1 MAATPATMLRIVSSG
16 LQDTERLNSP
26 VGQPSVHFYSAVF
39 KRRTRWASRWERVD
53 FDNLADFGR
62 RATVTLPVKGE
73 LITRATLV
81 IELPD
86 LYAPQWEAMKYV
98 IDNSD
103 PPDHTR
109 ALIGPFWDWT
119 NSIGHAICSE
129 VDFQIGN
136 QVVDRLDSRLL
147 EVIDEQ
153 EAPVEHF
160 DSTNKLIYRNPSSYS
175 QYAIPQDY
183 TSGQTT
189 SRTLE
194 IVFPFWWNRG
204 PGPQA
209 LPIQALARDKVQINV
224 NFRSIQEC
232 VYTGSRVDARNP
244 GKEATEVGPMPTMAG
259 CGFYYSDDDSL
270 TPIYNIVANRFPTT
284 DLGGGGGINF
294 SPKGYVLEGYNMPTD
309 WHFQDAYW
317 IVEYVSLE
325 DREAAAYRMADLQI
339 PITQHVA
346 VPVTNTNGVNRLRI
360 PLPQGGLVR
369 DMTWVAQRVEAAD
382 YNAYFLFSR
391 DLAPPVLP
399 GNNNQKPT
407 DIPWWPDAVIPNWD
421 YGDGYVRPGFSIR
434 DSDPIQS
441 ATLWMRGLRR
451 FDMDGPSYFR
461 SVVPSMNCQR
471 TPLVNR
477 YIYRYDFGFWPTGG
491 LAETLNMPLDEVRGF
506 SNWDKIPKKELEL
519 LINTENCLAVGWET
533 DTSYP
538 VQTITAT
545 SPTPSSRLFLDTV
558 YPPTVEG
565 FRITLQGAKPGVN
578 GGNGGLV
585 EGIVDYQSL
594 RRIFGA
600 SGRLVVR
607 AITDGSAS
615 LALQQPAGLT
625 FQYTWLMVAG
635 AGGFGTLG
643 FSGGGGADAVSVG
656 TRGDTERTHEASVSG
671 EYGGAGGG
679 RYSAYGVGKG
689 VADGNEMPTTHAFF
703 MSSQRTGGSGGGA
716 IEGGDGYGGG
726 GSGSVSGGGGGS
738 WVSKYI
744 TGTNSDDNAN
754 SGPTTITITPV
765 KRMQTS
771 PPNFN
776 IYIWLTTVNMLR
788 ITGGRGGLMFT

>member
-1 MAATPATMLRIVSSG
+1 MAATPASMLRIVTTG
-16 LQDTERLNSP
+16 LQDTERLNAP
-26 VGQPSVHFYSAVF
+26 IGQPSVHFYSAVF
-39 KRRTRWASRWERVD
+39 KRRTRWATRWERVD

-81 IELPD
+81 VELPD
-86 LYAPQWEAMKYV
+86 LYATQLQAQKY
-98 IDNSD
+98 IESMSTPENTYS
-103 PPDHTR
+103 
-109 ALIGPFWDWT
+109 LIGPFWDWT
-119 NSIGHAICSE
+119 NSIGHAICSD

-136 QVVDRLDSRLL
+136 QVIDRLDSRLL
-147 EVIDEQ
+147 EVLDEQ

-183 TSGQTT
+183 TTGQIT

-224 NFRSIQEC
+224 NFRPIQEC
-232 VYTGSRVDARNP
+232 VYTGSRVDPRNL
-244 GKEATEVGPMPTMAG
+244 GKEATEPGPMPTMAG
-259 CGFYYSDDDSL
+259 CGFYYSDDASPD
-270 TPIYNIVANRFPTT
+270 TIYNIVANRFPVT
-284 DLGGGGGINF
+284 DLGGGGIDF
-294 SPKGYVLEGYNMPTD
+294 FPKGRVVENFNMPTD

-325 DREAAAYRMADLQI
+325 DREAAAFRMADLQI

-346 VPVTNTNGVNRLRI
+346 VPVTNTNGVDRLRI

-369 DMTWVAQRVEAAD
+369 DMSWVAQRVEATD

-399 GNNNQKPT
+399 GYNNQEPT
-407 DIPWWPDAVIPNWD
+407 DIPWWPDAMIPNWD
-421 YGDGYVRPGFSIR
+421 YGDGYVRPAFSTR
-434 DSDPIQS
+434 NSDPLQS

-461 SVVPSMNCQR
+461 SVIPTMNCQR

-491 LAETLNMPLDEVRGF
+491 LAETLTMPVDEVRGF

-519 LINTENCLAVGWET
+519 LLNTDICLATGWET
-533 DTSYP
+533 DSSYDA
-538 VQTITAT
+538 QTITASIPNT
-545 SPTPSSRLFLDTV
+545 TTRMFLDTV

-565 FRITLQGAKPGVN
+565 FRISLQGAKPGVN

-585 EGIVDYQSL
+585 EGIIDYQSL
-594 RRIFGA
+594 RRMFG
-600 SGRLVVR
+600 SNGRVVVR
-607 AITDGSAS
+607 ATAGGSAS
-615 LALQQPAGLT
+615 LAIQQPAGLT

-635 AGGFGTLG
+635 GGGFGMSG
-643 FSGGGGADAVSVG
+643 FPGGAGANAISVG
-656 TRGDTERTHEASVSG
+656 VRGDTQQTHEASATG
-671 EYGGAGGG
+671 DYGGAGGG
-679 RYSAYGVGKG
+679 RYGAYGVGKG
-689 VADGNEMPTTHAFF
+689 ITDGIDMPTTHAFF
-703 MSSQRTGGSGGGA
+703 MSTQRTGGGYGVPGQV
-716 IEGGDGYGGG
+716 EGGDGYGGG
-726 GSGSVSGGGGGS
+726 GSGVQSGGGGGS
-738 WVSKYI
+738 WVSRYI
-744 TGTNSDDNAN
+744 TGTNSDDNSN
-754 SGPTTITITPV
+754 DGPTTITITPV
-765 KRMQTS
+765 KRIQTS
-771 PPNFN
+771 SPHFN